1 MNGEYLPRITDKILE
16 EYLEAFGAVLI
27 VGPKWCGKT
36 TTAEQYAASAIKLQD
51 QKRSKQYLMMA
62 DLDPARLLQGGT
74 PRLIDEWQMAPVLWD
89 TIRAEVDERGEAG
102 QFILTGSAVPV
113 DDGMSHTGTG
123 RVGRL
128 RMYPMSLYESGESNG
143 RVSLMDLFD
152 TDADV
157 DGVMSSLT
165 IDELAFIICR
175 GGWPAAIKRGR
186 KSALLLA
193 EGYIQAICES
203 DVSRVDASK
212 RSPQRVRAI
221 LRAYARKLSTLAR
234 KKSIIDDVAAND
246 MNLSESTFY
255 EYLNILNRLFVLQ
268 DIPAWCPSIRSKSAI
283 RAGNKIGFTDPSL
296 AAAALGLTPE
306 RLLNDLETFGFFFE
320 SLCIRDLRIYSQEMG
335 GHVSYYRD
343 RYGLE
348 SDCVLH
354 LKDGRYAL
362 IEVKLGSRQIEEG
375 AAHLLEL
382 AALIRKHNESG
393 SGRLDE
399 PAVLIVLTGGE
410 YAYRRKD
417 GVYVIPVGCLKD

>member
-1 MNGEYLPRITDKILE
+1 MNGEYLPRITDRILE
-16 EYLEAFGAVLI
+16 ESLEAFGAVLI

-36 TTAEQYAASAIKLQD
+36 TTAEQYAASAMKLQD

-62 DLDPARLLQGGT
+62 DLDPARLLQGDT

-89 TIRAEVDERGEAG
+89 TIRAEVDERGEEG
-102 QFILTGSAVPV
+102 QFILTGSVIPV

-165 IDELAFIICR
+165 IDELAFTICR

-193 EGYIQAICES
+193 ERYIQAICES

-212 RSPQRVRAI
+212 RNPQRVRAI
-221 LRAYARKLSTLAR
+221 LRAYARNLSTLAR

-255 EYLNILNRLFVLQ
+255 EYLNILNRLFVFQ

-296 AAAALGLTPE
+296 AAASLGLTPE

-320 SLCIRDLRIYSQEMG
+320 SLCIRDLRIYSQAMG
-335 GHVSYYRD
+335 GHVSYYQD

-382 AALIRKHNESG
+382 AALIRKHKESG

-399 PAVLIVLTGGE
+399 PTVLIVLTGGE

>member
-1 MNGEYLPRITDKILE
+1 MNGEYLPRITDRILE

-36 TTAEQYAASAIKLQD
+36 TTAEQYAASMIKLQD

-62 DLDPARLLQGGT
+62 DLDPARLLQGDT

-89 TIRAEVDERGEAG
+89 TIRAEVDERGEEG

-143 RVSLMDLFD
+143 RISLMDLFNTD
-152 TDADV
+152 TDV

-165 IDELAFIICR
+165 IDELAFSICR
-175 GGWPAAIKRGR
+175 GGWPAAIKRRR

-203 DVSRVDASK
+203 DVSRVDSGK
-212 RSPQRVRAI
+212 KNPQRVRAI
-221 LRAYARKLSTLAR
+221 LRAYARNLSTLAK

-268 DIPAWCPSIRSKSAI
+268 DIPAWCPSIRSKSAV

-320 SLCIRDLRIYSQEMG
+320 SLCIRDLRIYSQAMG
-335 GHVSYYRD
+335 GHVSYYHD

-362 IEVKLGSRQIEEG
+362 MEVKLGSRQIEEG

-399 PAVLIVLTGGE
+399 PAVLVVLTGGE

-417 GVYVIPVGCLKD
+417 GVYVIPLGCLKD